1 MATAAAQRPVPAGL
15 SSAEAAARSG
25 GRPRRPRAMTSRS
38 YASIVRANVVT
49 PFNLILTAFGALTLT
64 FGDWRDAL
72 FLLVVVA
79 NSAIGIAQEVRAKR
93 TLDRL
98 ALLVAPTATVVRDG
112 RPSAVVPDELVVD
125 DLVQLRAGDQ
135 IVADGWVATSDGMR
149 VDESILT
156 GEARP
161 VGRGAGEEVRSGAFV
176 VEGAGTMTVAAV
188 GEERYADRL
197 LGQARSF
204 RHPRSPLE
212 QAVNRLLL
220 ALVCAVLVLGGLLG
234 FALQHRNAGTR
245 DAVATATAGVV
256 SLIPEGLVLLM
267 GLTFAVGALRMARR
281 GVLAQQ
287 LNAIESL
294 AAADV
299 ICLDKTGTLTESGL
313 SVQAVHPA
321 PGIGEDSLRRL
332 GGAFAAATSAG
343 NLTTDALLRDL
354 PAAAPDPAAAQ
365 VVPFSSR
372 RRFSAVHTTG
382 QTLVL
387 GAPER
392 FDLGALA
399 GVAERQAHEGRRV
412 LALGRVTGDQPDPE
426 RLPAA
431 GEVVGLI
438 VLGERLRPDTR
449 ETVAFLRRE
458 GVELKV
464 LSGDAPATVAAIAAD
479 AGLEVRG
486 ACAGD
491 DLPADDEALRAAL
504 PEITVV
510 GRISPDGKRRV
521 VEALRDDGRHVAM
534 VGDGV
539 NDVPALKAARL
550 AIAQGTGA
558 QMARGVAD
566 LVLVRGEF
574 RAVPA
579 LVHEGRQMLRNLRR
593 VARLYVTKSAFA
605 AFLIL
610 LIGTTST
617 AYPLLPRHS
626 TIAATLTVGIPT
638 FFLALAPSSGPW
650 ASAGFVRAV
659 ARFAVPAGIT
669 VGVGVL
675 GAYLFA
681 LNDLDLTVV
690 QSRTVATTVLVALGL
705 YLVIVL
711 EASGRRRRRG
721 VGALCAVLAA
731 LYALALALP
740 AARDFFELAA
750 PNAAILGGAAGGT
763 AIAICAL
770 VLSGFTPGAGA
781 TAR

>member
-1 MATAAAQRPVPAGL
+1 
-15 SSAEAAARSG
+15 
-25 GRPRRPRAMTSRS
+25 MTSRS

-49 PFNLILTAFGALTLT
+49 PFNLILTAFGTLTLT

-112 RPSAVVPDELVVD
+112 RPSAVAPDELVID

-135 IVADGWVATSDGMR
+135 IVADGWVASSDGIR
-149 VDESILT
+149 LDESILT

-161 VGRGAGEEVRSGAFV
+161 VARNAGDEVRSGAYV
-176 VEGAGTMTVAAV
+176 VEGAGTMTVTAV

-220 ALVCAVLVLGGLLG
+220 ALVCAVVVLGGVLG
-234 FALQHRNAGTR
+234 FALQHRDAGTR

-321 PGIGEDSLRRL
+321 RGVAENALRRL

-354 PAAAPDPAAAQ
+354 PAAAPDPAATQ
-365 VVPFSSR
+365 VVPFSSG
-372 RRFSAVHTTG
+372 RRFSAVHAAG

-392 FDLGALA
+392 FDLGTLA
-399 GVAERQAHEGRRV
+399 SVAERQAREGRRV
-412 LALGRVTGDQPDPE
+412 LALGRVTGDQPD
-426 RLPAA
+426 RDMLPGAA
-431 GEVVGLI
+431 EVVGLI
-438 VLGERLRPDTR
+438 VLGERLRPDTH
-449 ETVAFLRRE
+449 ETVTFLRRE

-464 LSGDAPATVAAIAAD
+464 LSGDAPATAAAIAAD
-479 AGLEVRG
+479 AGLEVQG

-491 DLPADDEALRAAL
+491 DLPSADEALRVAL
-504 PEITVV
+504 REITVV
-510 GRISPDGKRRV
+510 GRISPEGKRRV

-550 AIAQGTGA
+550 AIAQGTGS

-574 RAVPA
+574 GAIPA
-579 LVHEGRQMLRNLRR
+579 LVHEGRQMLRNLQR

-617 AYPLLPRHS
+617 AYPLLPRHF
-626 TIAATLTVGIPT
+626 TIAATLTVGVPT

-681 LNDLDLTVV
+681 LNDLDLSVV
-690 QSRTVATTVLVALGL
+690 ESRTVATTVLVALGL

-711 EASGRRRRRG
+711 EASGRRRSRG

-740 AARDFFELAA
+740 AVRDFFELAA
-750 PNAAILGGAAGGT
+750 PNAAVLGGAAGGT

-770 VLSGFTPGAGA
+770 VLSGFTPGAG
-781 TAR
+781 TAAR

>member
-1 MATAAAQRPVPAGL
+1 
-15 SSAEAAARSG
+15 
-25 GRPRRPRAMTSRS
+25 MTSRS
-38 YASIVRANVVT
+38 YASIVRANVLT

-72 FLLVVVA
+72 FLLVVVV
-79 NSAIGIAQEVRAKR
+79 NSLIGIGQEVRAKR

-112 RPSAVVPDELVVD
+112 QPASVVPDDLVVD
-125 DLVQLRAGDQ
+125 DLVELGAGDQ
-135 IVADGWVATSDGMR
+135 LVADGRVHRSDGLR
-149 VDESILT
+149 LDESILT
-156 GEARP
+156 GESRP
-161 VGRGAGEEVRSGAFV
+161 VRREPGEEVRSGAFV
-176 VEGAGTMTVAAV
+176 VEGAGTMVVTAV
-188 GEERYADRL
+188 GDERYAERL

-212 QAVNRLLL
+212 RAVNRLLV
-220 ALVCAVLVLGGLLG
+220 ALVGAVVVLGGLLG
-234 FALQHRNAGTR
+234 FALQHRDAGTR

-299 ICLDKTGTLTESGL
+299 ICLDKTGTLTENALG
-313 SVQAVHPA
+313 VHALVPA
-321 PGIGEDSLRRL
+321 PGVSEAELRAL
-332 GGAFAAATSAG
+332 VAALAGATTAR
-343 NLTTDALLRDL
+343 NLTVDALARDL
-354 PAAAPDPAAAQ
+354 PGGPPDPTAAQ
-365 VVPFSSR
+365 LVPFASR
-372 RRFSAVHTTG
+372 RRFSAVRTG
-382 QTLVL
+382 GEVLVL

-392 FDLGALA
+392 FSLGPLA
-399 GVAERQAHEGRRV
+399 TLADEHARAGRRV
-412 LALGRVTGDQPDPE
+412 VALGRAAEPPADPDD
-426 RLPAA
+426 LPTAA
-431 GEVVGLI
+431 GVVGLV
-438 VLGERLRPDTR
+438 VLSERLRPDTR

-464 LSGDAPATVAAIAAD
+464 LNGYAPATVAAIAAD
-479 AGLEVRG
+479 AGIDVRG
-486 ACAGD
+486 ECDGD
-491 DLPADDEALRAAL
+491 GLPNEPDALRAAMR
-504 PEITVV
+504 EITVV

-566 LVLVRGEF
+566 LVLVQGNF
-574 RAVPA
+574 SAVPA
-579 LVHEGRQMLRNLRR
+579 LVHEGRQMLRNLQR

-617 AYPLLPRHS
+617 AYPLLPRHF

-650 ASAGFVRAV
+650 ASEGFVRAV

-675 GAYLFA
+675 AAYLFA
-681 LNDLDLTVV
+681 LHNLDLTV
-690 QSRTVATTVLVALGL
+690 QSRTAATTVLVILGL
-705 YLVIVL
+705 YLVLVL
-711 EASGRRRRRG
+711 EASGRRRG
-721 VGALCAVLAA
+721 LAVVALCGALGG

-740 AARDFFELAA
+740 AAREFFELST
-750 PNAAILGGAAGGT
+750 PTAAILGGAAGG
-763 AIAICAL
+763 AAVAICAL
-770 VLSGFTPGAGA
+770 ALSGFTPGAGGS
-781 TAR
+781 AR